1 MIKKIK
7 KQVHSAFF
15 KSEFNSN
22 VFTLMMGST
31 LAQAIP
37 IAITPILTRLYT
49 PEDFGVLALFIA
61 ITSILGSVATGQYE
75 QAIILPKKEED
86 AIHIAALS
94 LLIALCFSI
103 FLLIIVIFLS
113 AQITSLI
120 DDQEITFW
128 LYFVPLVVLI
138 TGLFNVLNYLHT
150 RKKLYKDLSKIMIYR
165 STMGATAQI
174 SIGLLKTGATGL
186 ITGQILSHLVAN
198 IRLMSNV
205 RREYVDIK
213 LNLKK
218 IKQVSKRYKNF
229 FLYSIIGTLSNTSA
243 QYIVNILITSIYNFT
258 TLGFFYLAQRVLVI
272 PSMVVGSSF
281 SQVFYE
287 AATKEKQKK
296 GSATQIYK
304 KTLLKLSLL
313 SAFFFP
319 PVYFFAE
326 DVFAFFLG
334 DKWKASGKIA
344 VLLLPLIVAQF
355 IASTLAMIFFVF
367 ERQRILLIWQILLLI
382 SSIIIILVSFWL
394 DLAFL
399 DFITL
404 YSWLT
409 AILYILYIFISYKI
423 AQNNSYA
430 K

>member
-1 MIKKIK
+1 MIKKTK
-7 KQVHSAFF
+7 KKAHSAFF

-22 VFTLMMGST
+22 IFTLIMGST

-75 QAIILPKKEED
+75 LAIILPKKDED

-103 FLLIIVIFLS
+103 FLLILVIFLS
-113 AQITSLI
+113 EQITILI

-138 TGLFNVLNYLHT
+138 TGLFNVLNYLHA
-150 RKKLYKDLSKIMIYR
+150 RKKFYKDLSKTMIYR
-165 STMGATAQI
+165 STMGAAAQI

-198 IRLMSNV
+198 IRLMLNV

-229 FLYSIIGTLSNTSA
+229 FLYSTIGTLSNTSA
-243 QYIVNILITSIYNFT
+243 QYIVSILINSIYNFT
-258 TLGFFYLAQRVLVI
+258 TLGFFYLAQRFLVI
-272 PSMVVGSSF
+272 PSMVFGSSF
-281 SQVFYE
+281 SQVFYQ
-287 AATKEKQKK
+287 AATNEKQKK

-304 KTLLKLSLL
+304 KTLFKLSLL
-313 SAFFFP
+313 SVFFFP
-319 PVYFFAE
+319 PVYFFSE

-334 DKWKASGKIA
+334 EKWKASGKIA
-344 VLLLPLIVAQF
+344 ALLLPLIVAQF
-355 IASTLAMIFFVF
+355 IASTLSMVFYVF

-382 SSIIIILVSFWL
+382 ASIIIILVSFWL
-394 DLAFL
+394 DLVFL

-404 YSWLT
+404 YSWLI
-409 AILYILYIFISYKI
+409 AIMYVLYIFMSYKI
-423 AQNNSYA
+423 AQGNSYA
-430 K
+430 S